1 MENNNIEYD
10 AAIRATDTSAGMIS
24 FVPEGEKEK
33 KKRKKKNRED
43 RTGTS
48 SLSNIQSPPPPLQR
62 DVIDGHVQEIEQQS

>member
-33 KKRKKKNRED
+33 KKEKRRIEKIELELLLYPTSKAPLLLFS
-43 RTGTS
+43 GT
-48 SLSNIQSPPPPLQR
+48 
-62 DVIDGHVQEIEQQS
+62 

>member
-33 KKRKKKNRED
+33 KKKKEESR
-43 RTGTS
+43 R
-48 SLSNIQSPPPPLQR
+48 
-62 DVIDGHVQEIEQQS
+62 